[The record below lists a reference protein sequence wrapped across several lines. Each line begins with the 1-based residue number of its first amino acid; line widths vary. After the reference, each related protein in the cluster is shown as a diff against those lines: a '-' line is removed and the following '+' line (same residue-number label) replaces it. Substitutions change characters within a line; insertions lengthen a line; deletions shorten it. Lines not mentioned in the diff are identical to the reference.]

1 VVVATY
7 LEQYLAE
14 IADIKHRLK
23 SLSTGDFDILEVKQ
37 LISIAGLRTEHFLRA
52 AVVPSTS
59 FKDDFAG
66 VINALKSHGISKE
79 LRQDLHQLREL
90 YNDVKHNSEFRPSIS
105 DALQRL
111 SEAESFASGLHGT
124 SIGKVHFPIS
134 RRFHRILWVAGWDH
148 YIGGDTEVHILFPSD
163 DSHAPSVDCIHIAMN
178 AWNDVKQD
186 LNTLGT
192 LSAGPEV
199 IPHHVYETFRSEG
212 DFHDAFSFEGEY
224 RDIVSTLAKHE
235 FRVEGLIE
243 PMHREDTT
251 QSMMQAFA
259 LGAMDVADAVTD
271 PSELPTAIYVQVI
284 NLYAVSPDWTQLHQW
299 CEEFGDF
306 VGTISEEQRAQLSGP
321 VWLSGDAYRLES
333 SRALAK
339 HKWLPI
345 LISSK
350 LVMCLGS

>member
-1 VVVATY
+1 MDVPTY

-14 IADIKHRLK
+14 IADIKRRLK

-37 LISIAGLRTEHFLRA
+37 LISILGLRTEYFLRA
-52 AVVPSTS
+52 AIVPSTG

-66 VINALKSHGISKE
+66 VINALKSHGISKG

-90 YNDVKHNSEFRPSIS
+90 YNDVKHNPESRPSIT

-111 SEAESFASGLHGT
+111 SEAESFGSALRGT
-124 SIGKVHFPIS
+124 SIGKVHFPMS

-163 DSHAPSVDCIHIAMN
+163 DSLTPSIDCIHIAIS
-178 AWNDVKQD
+178 AWDDVKQD
-186 LNTLGT
+186 LSTLGT
-192 LSAGPEV
+192 ISAGPEA
-199 IPHHVYETFRSEG
+199 IPHHVYETFQSEA

-224 RDIVSTLAKHE
+224 RDILSTLAKHE

-243 PMHREDTT
+243 PLHRENTM

-259 LGAMDVADAVTD
+259 LGALDVADAVTD
-271 PSELPTAIYVQVI
+271 PDELSAAIYVQVI
-284 NLYAVSPDWTQLHQW
+284 NVYAVAPEWTRLHQW
-299 CEEFGDF
+299 CKEFGDF
-306 VGTISEEQRAQLSGP
+306 VGAISQEQRPQLSGP
-321 VWLSGDAYRLES
+321 VWLGGEAFRLES

-339 HKWLPI
+339 HKWLPL

-350 LVMCLGS
+350 LVMCLST